1 MKTTLTI
8 TTLFLLSLAGQAQV
22 PIRDTT
28 GQRGTLLINN
38 SRAKT
43 AVGASA
49 AILPAEQALQ
59 VPEPARQ
66 YLLRS
71 QQQFQTVPVCDYAGP
86 LQTIAVVNA
95 PFTQDRLTKAQR
107 IKLSYGGQHPYTV
120 VLSRE
125 PFVIINE
132 SNDLL
137 IIGEPAAEAIILD
150 PRDLPSQQNCYFP
163 RRTSNAPIHVVE
175 AGTRLNAQFV
185 PPPGVPTNVVEKQDV
200 FGPNSEPVWNPNLK
214 VVYPTALKANNH
226 SGDYRV
232 YRFREN

>member
-1 MKTTLTI
+1 MYRVAVRWPKPAIDRSSNTPTPPCAITPNKEPVPTSCRKILRPLQSRPTKHEPPPLTTTQPHDPPALASPAPTPGCRRYFLMKTTLTI

-95 PFTQDRLTKAQR
+95 PFTQDRLTCVR
-107 IKLSYGGQHPYTV
+107 
-120 VLSRE
+120 
-125 PFVIINE
+125 
-132 SNDLL
+132 
-137 IIGEPAAEAIILD
+137 
-150 PRDLPSQQNCYFP
+150 C
-163 RRTSNAPIHVVE
+163 
-175 AGTRLNAQFV
+175 AG
-185 PPPGVPTNVVEKQDV
+185 P
-200 FGPNSEPVWNPNLK
+200 
-214 VVYPTALKANNH
+214 
-226 SGDYRV
+226 
-232 YRFREN
+232 